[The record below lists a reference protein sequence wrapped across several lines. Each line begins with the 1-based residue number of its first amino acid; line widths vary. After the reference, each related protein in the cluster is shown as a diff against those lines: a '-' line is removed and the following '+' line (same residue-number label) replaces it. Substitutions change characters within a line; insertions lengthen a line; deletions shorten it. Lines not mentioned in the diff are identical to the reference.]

1 MELERKYIRA
11 YNNEYDVDSVFI
23 EKLHDFNVEYSL
35 NIIQQIKDSIDVLP
49 KMDGYQF
56 FGGVVRFGKPMFFEL
71 QFINEIDDIPVL
83 IDVSE
88 ISSDHYLDY
97 INKNQSL

>member
-1 MELERKYIRA
+1 
-11 YNNEYDVDSVFI
+11 
-23 EKLHDFNVEYSL
+23 
-35 NIIQQIKDSIDVLP
+35 
-49 KMDGYQF
+49 MDGYQF

-83 IDVSE
+83 IDISE